1 MSARPAPAAASP
13 PDGYLRTLQERV
25 LGATSLIYG
34 IASLAVVVAVLMR
47 AATTLGGIRPLS
59 LVALVV
65 PVVCFG
71 AHFLRS
77 RLSFFVRAAS
87 ILGITTLASAIGMN
101 RTGLLGAGMW
111 ALIMM
116 VPVMTALYFGQR
128 AAVWAFGANF
138 LITLVIALRWLSG
151 AHPLD
156 YDAAAYALSPIAW
169 LSMFMMALTLSAVV
183 LAALH
188 HLINAFIESTE
199 QLRVAES
206 QAQQSKER
214 LSVLISNLPGIAFR
228 GRADALR
235 TMDFM
240 SQGCQILTGYPA
252 EDFCVGGSRSWRSI
266 ILAEDQEKVEQS
278 LNGDLPHGD
287 VYQFSYRI
295 CTAAGNTLWVG
306 EQGRVTQ
313 DAQGQRCVEGIVT
326 DHSAQKTLEEFLT
339 REARTDPLTGLAN
352 RRRFDEQMQSELV
365 RVHRYQGSCA
375 LLMLDVDHFKRVN
388 DSWGHAVGDTV
399 LKALAEQC
407 LLMLRQSDTVGR
419 LGGEEFA
426 ILLPE
431 TALAQA
437 METAERLRQRI
448 ATIVLPTG
456 NHATL
461 QFTVSIGCTV
471 LWPQDAEI
479 ATALH
484 RADTALYR
492 AKNQGRNCVAG
503 PVPSDSLKEA

>member
-1 MSARPAPAAASP
+1 MSTRPTPDAASH
-13 PDGYLRTLQERV
+13 PDSYLHTLQERV

-34 IASLAVVVAVLMR
+34 VASLAVVVAVLLR
-47 AATTLGGIRPLS
+47 AATTLGGIRPAS

-71 AHFLRS
+71 AHFLRH

-111 ALIMM
+111 ALILM

-138 LITLVIALRWLSG
+138 LITLLIAVRWLSG

-156 YDAAAYALSPIAW
+156 YDAAAYAVSPIAW

-188 HLINAFIESTE
+188 HLIAAFMESTE
-199 QLRVAES
+199 QLREAES
-206 QAQQSKER
+206 QAQRSKER
-214 LSVLISNLPGIAFR
+214 LSVLIANLPGIAFR
-228 GRADALR
+228 GRADASR
-235 TMDFM
+235 SMDFM
-240 SQGCQILTGYPA
+240 SQGCQDLTGYPA
-252 EDFCVGGSRSWRSI
+252 EDFCGGGHRSWRSI
-266 ILAEDQEKVEQS
+266 ILAEDQDTVQQS
-278 LNGDLPHGD
+278 LHGDLPHGD
-287 VYQFSYRI
+287 VYQLSYRI
-295 CTAAGNTLWVG
+295 CTAAGHTLWVG

-326 DHSAQKTLEEFLT
+326 NQTAQKTLEEFLT

-352 RRRFDEQMQSELV
+352 RRRFNEQLQSELV
-365 RVHRYQGSCA
+365 RVHRYLGSCT

-431 TALAQA
+431 TDVAQA

-479 ATALH
+479 GAPLH
-484 RADTALYR
+484 RADTALYS
-492 AKNQGRNCVAG
+492 AKKQGRNCVVG
-503 PVPSDSLKEA
+503 PVPTGSLNGG